1 MKISIIQN
9 NPKTDDFERNLS
21 ALRKAVAEADRQG
34 ADIIVAPEYAVTGP
48 NPEDLLLRE
57 KFFIEAENAV
67 RQLASLNVRAAIV
80 AGTIIKEGDCVYNT
94 AAVIDGGRLEFV
106 KKSILSHDE
115 AYYMDAGEKE
125 GFCTIRG
132 KNVLITLG
140 GEVKLD
146 YLFAEKPDLAIN
158 ISAGT
163 YTRGRITRDLKELSV
178 TAKKHGVMLVSANLC
193 GGNDEN
199 VYYGASA
206 VFAPDGKVLAE
217 AGAFEEAV
225 INIDTDKVEPS
236 VIEERDDT
244 ADLVA
249 ALTLGLGDYFCKQ
262 NFGKAVIGLSGGIDS
277 AVVAALAARAIGGEN
292 VLGVMMPS
300 EYTSDESISGARELA
315 ENLKMPY
322 RIVPVKNIFNSL
334 VNEIK
339 PATAPGSVS
348 LTLQNLQSRSRGVI
362 LMALSNEENRLVLAT
377 GNKSEVAMG
386 YCTLYG
392 DTVGA
397 IDPLADLFKTE
408 VYEIARY
415 LNKRKEIIPEET
427 ITRAPSAELR
437 PGQKDEDE
445 LPPYEKLDKIVR
457 LYLEENKSAEELVEA
472 GFDSN
477 MVEKAIRRIEI
488 NEYKRRQLPMGIK
501 ISECSFF
508 IDRKMPIV
516 RKPL

>member
-9 NPKTDDFERNLS
+9 NPKTGDFESNLS
-21 ALRKAVAEADRQG
+21 AIMKAIADAGRQG
-34 ADIIVAPEYAVTGP
+34 ADIIVAPEYALTGP
-48 NPEDLLLRE
+48 NPKDLLRRE
-57 KFFIEAENAV
+57 NFFIEAENALK
-67 RQLASLNVRAAIV
+67 QLASMNIDAPIII
-80 AGTIIKEGDCVYNT
+80 GTLIKEDDCVYDA
-94 AAVIDGGRLEFV
+94 AAVVDGGRLEFI
-106 KKSILSHDE
+106 KKSVVSYDE
-115 AYYMDAGEKE
+115 AYYIDTEEKD

-132 KNVLITLG
+132 KNVLIMLG
-140 GEVKLD
+140 SEAELD
-146 YLFAEKPDLAIN
+146 YLFEAKPDLAIN
-158 ISAGT
+158 ISARN
-163 YTRGRITRDLKELSV
+163 YTRGIISKDLKSLSAA
-178 TAKKHGVMLVSANLC
+178 AKRHGVMLISANLC

-199 VYYGASA
+199 ICYGASA

-217 AGAFEEAV
+217 AGAFEEDL
-225 INIDTDKVEPS
+225 INVDTDKVEPS
-236 VIEERDDT
+236 SLEERDDT

-277 AVVAALAARAIGGEN
+277 AVVAALAARAVGGEN

-300 EYTSDESISGARELA
+300 EYTSDESIKEAKELA

-322 RIVPVKNIFNSL
+322 RVVPVKNIFNAF

-339 PATAPGSVS
+339 PAAEPDKVS

-397 IDPLADLFKTE
+397 VDPIADLLKTE
-408 VYEIARY
+408 VYEVARY
-415 LNKRKEIIPEET
+415 INRRKEIIPEGT
-427 ITRAPSAELR
+427 ITRAPSAELK

-445 LPPYEKLDKIVR
+445 LPPYEKLDQIVR
-457 LYLEENKSAEELVEA
+457 LYLEENKTSEELIEA
-472 GFDSN
+472 GFDKD
-477 MVEKAIRRIEI
+477 MVNKAVRRIEI
-488 NEYKRRQLPMGIK
+488 NEYKRRQLPMGLK
-501 ISECSFF
+501 ISECTFF
-508 IDRKMPIV
+508 LDRKMPLV
-516 RKPL
+516 RKAL